1 MIDANRGATEETLR
15 RLQEE
20 SYERFRTELFKSVEQ
35 LLTDFEMT
43 WDDLAEKLKWPWLS
57 RSRYM
62 TGAEI
67 KQHLGIKPLTTFTL
81 NEIAAV
87 FSAEPYVI
95 FKPRL
100 PWTGN

>member
-1 MIDANRGATEETLR
+1 MMIDANRGATEETLR
-15 RLQEE
+15 RLQAE
-20 SYERFRTELFKSVEQ
+20 SYERFRLELFKSVEQ
-35 LLTDFEMT
+35 LLADFEMT
-43 WDDLAEKLKWPWLS
+43 WDDLAGKA
-57 RSRYM
+57 M
-62 TGAEI
+62 TGKQLKEI
-67 KQHLGIKPLTTFTL
+67 VGSGNIDLENL